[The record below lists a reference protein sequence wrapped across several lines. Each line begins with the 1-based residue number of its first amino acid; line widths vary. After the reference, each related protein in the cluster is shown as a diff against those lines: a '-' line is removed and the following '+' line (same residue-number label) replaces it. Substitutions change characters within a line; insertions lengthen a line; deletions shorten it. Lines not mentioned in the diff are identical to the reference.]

1 MVGGAVAGEAP
12 EMVGALVEAVGAER
26 VIAAVD
32 VRDGV
37 VRVDGWQRAARSSLD
52 AVMASL
58 AALGITESLVTDI
71 SKDGVMRGPSF
82 ALYRELA
89 KGRGE
94 AGAHGQRVEAAAS
107 AARPFSVIASGGVS
121 TVGDVVSLARIPN
134 VGACLLGRALLD

>member
-52 AVMASL
+52 DVLASL
-58 AALGITESLVTDI
+58 VALGITEILVTDI

-89 KGRGE
+89 
-94 AGAHGQRVEAAAS
+94 
-107 AARPFSVIASGGVS
+107 ARPVDACAPAAGKLSVIASGGVS
-121 TVGDVVSLARIPN
+121 TVGDVVSLARI
-134 VGACLLGRALLD
+134 